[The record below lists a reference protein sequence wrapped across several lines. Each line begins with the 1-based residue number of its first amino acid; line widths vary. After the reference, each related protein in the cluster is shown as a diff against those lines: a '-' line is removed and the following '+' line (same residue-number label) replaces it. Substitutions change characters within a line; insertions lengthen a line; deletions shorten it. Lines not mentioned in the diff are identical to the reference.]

1 MLISFIKIIVGEVK
15 QVRETP
21 YKREQ
26 RFVEFFDVRDAAKA
40 LRVMNGKVIS
50 GKPMVI
56 QFSRPGGLTKKLF
69 LASRFHKNF
78 IFNNNHLYH
87 PPPPPPMVK
96 LNNQMYEQQ
105 RKNNNKKKKKKLKK
119 FIKKNRFDA
128 HFIIN
133 ANAIAGGEF
142 RDGRTTVMIKNI
154 PNKYT

>member
-1 MLISFIKIIVGEVK
+1 MK

-50 GKPMVI
+50 GKPIVV

-69 LASRFHKNF
+69 LASRFHKDF
-78 IFNNNHLYH
+78 IFHSNDNNHYH
-87 PPPPPPMVK
+87 PTPPPPPPMVK
-96 LNNQMYEQQ
+96 SNNQMYEQQ
-105 RKNNNKKKKKKLKK
+105 KKNNNNKKKKKPNKH
-119 FIKKNRFDA
+119 IKRNLGAPRFM
-128 HFIIN
+128 IN
-133 ANAIAGGEF
+133 ENAIDDAGEF
-142 RDGRTTVMIKNI
+142 SDGRTTVMIKNI